1 MRVFSGCDIGRVRA
15 ENQDQVC
22 VKSFADGILA
32 LVCDG
37 MGGMQGGKDAGIIAA
52 AAAGSRFTA
61 DYHEGMSEV
70 ALSELMRN
78 MTADANHAVYLAA
91 SSANLRQRMGTTLVG
106 VFLRDN
112 QCWIVNVG
120 DSRAY
125 LLGDESIRQLTVDHT
140 VVQLLYERGD
150 IKAEE
155 RFAHPRRNELTRAI
169 GVMPR
174 VLVDSFHY
182 TLSAGESL
190 LLCSDGLY
198 GMLTEEEI
206 LAVIKESS
214 PEQATERLIQRANEN
229 GGRDNI
235 SAVLLLP

>member
-15 ENQDQVC
+15 ENQDQILAR
-22 VKSFADGILA
+22 SIGSGILA

-61 DYHEGMSEV
+61 DYRDEMSGS
-70 ALSELMRN
+70 AITELMRN
-78 MTADANHAVYLAA
+78 MTADANQAVYMAA
-91 SSANLRQRMGTTLVG
+91 SAANLRQRMGTTLVG
-106 VFLRDN
+106 AFLRDD
-112 QCWIVNVG
+112 QCWLVNVG

-125 LLGDESIRQLTVDHT
+125 LLGKESIRQLTVDHT

-155 RFAHPRRNELTRAI
+155 CSAHPRRNELTRAI

-174 VLVDSFHY
+174 VLVDSFQY
-182 TLSAGESL
+182 TVSEGESL

-206 LAVIKESS
+206 LAVVKETP
-214 PEQATERLIQRANEN
+214 PEQATEQLIQRANAN

-235 SAVLLLP
+235 SVVLLLP

>member
-174 VLVDSFHY
+174 VLVDRFASNLLPMAFLHWY
-182 TLSAGESL
+182 VMVWAVCKAVRMPESL
-190 LLCSDGLY
+190 
-198 GMLTEEEI
+198 
-206 LAVIKESS
+206 
-214 PEQATERLIQRANEN
+214 QQ
-229 GGRDNI
+229 
-235 SAVLLLP
+235 LLLDPDLLRITMRGCQRWHSPN